1 MGVNLINLDKIG
13 IMDNISFMSAMLS
26 AQKSAPTLQEFGDIP
41 TVTASDLKHHIG
53 EVIHQAM
60 KGPLAITRHN
70 RTELVLLSAD
80 KFMEL
85 QRSHKGSLDAM
96 TAEFDTM
103 VAQMNTPAAKRG
115 VKKLF
120 QTTPRELGNS
130 AVLAAKAH
138 AR

>member
-1 MGVNLINLDKIG
+1 
-13 IMDNISFMSAMLS
+13 MDHISHVPAVLS
-26 AQKSAPTLQEFGDIP
+26 VQKSDPTLLEFGDIP

-80 KFMEL
+80 KFREL
-85 QRSHKGSLDAM
+85 QRSHKAPLDAM
-96 TAEFDTM
+96 TAEFDSM
-103 VAQMNTPAAKRG
+103 VAKMNTPAAKRG

-120 QTTPRELGNS
+120 QATSRELGKS

-138 AR
+138 VR